1 MSILVKQ
8 HPLGK
13 TRSGRPAA
21 DRSAEAPIA
30 IIICPFN
37 SLLHGAIEEGL
48 TIYAAAFAALY
59 LRLASLDFK
68 LDTVELPL
76 VFLADLS
83 MSIAA
88 RNMRSA
94 KPGVAGSAADS
105 GQRDARRPRILRS
118 WRFAE
123 ALRRRGGADECVRRP
138 ILSRPSSTDGG
149 RVETYV
155 VGGSLKRLKLSVR
168 AGQCV
173 ALSFSAHRWDVHQHS
188 RFYTSSTQSRHSLLR
203 GPPRQL
209 WNFGNRIGRLFAGK
223 ICCGNAIEVLLAWMM
238 WRQERV
244 ASCIPADLNFSCW
257 TAVLAKTESS
267 P

>member
-1 MSILVKQ
+1 M
-8 HPLGK
+8 
-13 TRSGRPAA
+13 
-21 DRSAEAPIA
+21 
-30 IIICPFN
+30 
-37 SLLHGAIEEGL
+37 
-48 TIYAAAFAALY
+48 
-59 LRLASLDFK
+59 
-68 LDTVELPL
+68 

-188 RFYTSSTQSRHSLLR
+188 RFYTSDPEPTFLAAWPAASAMELRKQDWETFCRQNLLR
-203 GPPRQL
+203 
-209 WNFGNRIGRLFAGK
+209 K
-223 ICCGNAIEVLLAWMM
+223 CY
-238 WRQERV
+238 
-244 ASCIPADLNFSCW
+244 
-257 TAVLAKTESS
+257 
-267 P
+267 